1 MRAQRTTALLAA
13 AALVGALGA
22 CTNDTTG
29 TGGSGSKAPVTITFQ
44 EQFNDAQ
51 TAAIEKLIPKFEAD
65 NPGIKVELL
74 RDNDS
79 SFYDKLVTQITAG
92 KGPDVV
98 RVDPAKAP
106 QYIASGWALP
116 LGDAVGDRADYFPA
130 ALDAVTKD
138 GELYGVPL
146 DVEALALFYR
156 TDLLA
161 AAGYTTAPTT
171 WADFTKAAKA
181 LTKDGNYGAAL
192 FGGWGAF
199 EFYPWLWQAG
209 AEMLNA
215 DGTKATFNSPEAVKA
230 LQLWVDLQASAMP
243 AGMATATEDD
253 VKGPFI
259 SGNVAMFTSGPWT
272 IPSLKEAGIDGKWA
286 VAPMPAGKTNATVLG
301 GMDLLAL
308 KNSKHPEE
316 AKTFIGWLMKDANAK
331 QYYQEIGGLPAKVA
345 LFDDPA
351 FASDPYVSQFK
362 SVLESAKSRPAVAAS
377 NDVDS
382 ALGEAIQAALAGT
395 KTPQAA
401 LDDAVAKADEALS
414 E

>member
-1 MRAQRTTALLAA
+1 MRAQRTAALLAA
-13 AALVGALGA
+13 TTMVVALGA
-22 CTNDTTG
+22 CANDSTTG
-29 TGGSGSKAPVTITFQ
+29 TTGTPEPVTITFQ

-51 TAAIEKLIPKFEAD
+51 TAAIEKLVPKFEAE

-74 RDNDS
+74 RDNDDA
-79 SFYDKLVTQITAG
+79 FYDKLVTQITAG
-92 KGPDVV
+92 QGPDLV

-106 QYIASGWALP
+106 QYIASGWAVP
-116 LGDAVGDRADYFPA
+116 LGDVVGNSSDYFPA

-156 TDLLA
+156 SDLLA
-161 AAGYTTAPTT
+161 AAGYDAAPTT
-171 WADFTKAAKA
+171 WAEFTEVANA

-199 EFYPWLWQAG
+199 EFYPWLWQSG

-215 DGTKATFNSPEAVKA
+215 DGTKAVFNSPEAVSS

-243 AGMATATEDD
+243 PGMATAAEDE
-253 VKGPFI
+253 VKGPFV

-272 IPSLKEAGIDGKWA
+272 IPALQEAGIDGKWA
-286 VAPMPAGKTNATVLG
+286 VAPMPAGQTEATVLG
-301 GMDLLAL
+301 GMDLLVL
-308 KNSKHPEE
+308 DNSKHQEE
-316 AKTFIGWLMKDANAK
+316 AKTFIGWLMKDANVK

-345 LFDDPA
+345 LFDDPT
-351 FASDPYVSQFK
+351 FADDPFVSQFK
-362 SVLESAKSRPAVAAS
+362 SVLEQAKSRPAVAAS
-377 NDVDS
+377 NDVDA
-382 ALGEAIQAALAGT
+382 ALGEAVQAALAGT
-395 KTPQAA
+395 QTPKEA
-401 LDDAVAKADEALS
+401 LDAAVAKANEALS